1 MNGILVINL
10 RCFDEVIFVLLF
22 NDKYVFLES
31 LFFKLLCILVDCI
44 GVVEFEVKFI
54 NVGFENDRNK
64 VNFNYLMEVDG
75 FIIVIS
81 IV

>member
-22 NDKYVFLES
+22 NDKYVLLES